1 MGVSTYRAISA
12 AILLASGSPIAVAA
26 PSSSPSVKPDLV
38 PASSVVSTTEARIF
52 RDAITSMERG
62 DWSTVRALQARTGDE
77 TVRDLIAWFRGR
89 SDQNMS
95 FDEMTTLLRERADWP
110 FMTTLQVRAEENINR
125 SALNDQQKIAWF
137 SEMGGPVSGEGRFA
151 LAEAYRRSG
160 EAQKAMDVI
169 REAWHGNT
177 LDSATTQA
185 VHDQYGGQLTQADHQ
200 TRADFLL
207 WTNQRTAAT
216 RLKDYVGA
224 DWAKLIDARYR
235 LQARA
240 AGVDAAVDAVPASL
254 QNHPGL
260 VFDRA
265 NWRKKA
271 GQGDDN
277 WVPLLAS
284 IDGTQVPPAGQDDL
298 WNLRHWPIRKALTDR
313 NFQLAYDMASR
324 HGMSSGANFAEAAW
338 VSGWTALRHLNQPAM
353 ALPHFKALE
362 TGTSTPISQAR
373 ALYWQGRTYE
383 ALGNNTEATAAYERA
398 AQYPYVY
405 YGQLA
410 AEKVGKTR
418 IYLKTESDVTEAE
431 RNAFMSRPQVKAA
444 ILLAENGQE
453 MDFRRFAYNIDDM
466 LETEAEY
473 VLLSQVANDY
483 LYPEVGVRGAKA
495 GLAKNVVAPQAVF
508 PIPDYPLQREPNV
521 ERAMIYALA
530 RQESEMNPSAVS
542 HANARGLMQFIPSTA
557 RAEAQKIG
565 LPYRTSWLTDD
576 PGYNMTLGGAHL
588 DTLLGQFNGSYIMTA
603 AAYNAGASR
612 PRRWLQDY
620 GDPRTGAID
629 PIDWVELIPFAET
642 RNYVQRVLENTQVYR
657 QRIQGEAVEIRL
669 TEDLNRGRF

>member
-1 MGVSTYRAISA
+1 MASA
-12 AILLASGSPIAVAA
+12 APIAVAA
-26 PSSSPSVKPDLV
+26 IPTTPSLKPELV
-38 PASSVVSTTEARIF
+38 PASGVVPTAEARIF
-52 RDAITSMERG
+52 RDAVTAINRG
-62 DWSTVRALQARTGDE
+62 DWSEVRALQARSRDE
-77 TVRDLIAWFRGR
+77 TVRDLIAWFRAR

-95 FDEMTTLLRERADWP
+95 FDEMSTLLRERPDWP
-110 FMTTLQVRAEENINR
+110 FMTTLQVRAEDNIDL

-137 SEMGGPVSGEGRFA
+137 SERGGPASGDGRVA
-151 LAEAYRRSG
+151 LAESYRRTG
-160 EAQKAMDVI
+160 EPQKAIELI

-177 LDSATTQA
+177 LDSEATRT
-185 VHDQYGGQLTQADHQ
+185 VISQYGSQLTQQDHQ
-200 TRADFLL
+200 MRADFLL

-216 RLKDYVGA
+216 NMKQYVGS

-240 AGVDAAVDAVPASL
+240 AGVDAAVDAVPSSL

-265 NWRKKA
+265 NWRKRA
-271 GQGDDN
+271 GQGRDN
-277 WVPLLAS
+277 WVPLLAQ
-284 IDGTQVPPAGQDDL
+284 IDGTAVPAAGQDDL
-298 WNLRHWPIRKALTDR
+298 WNLRHWPIRQALQDR
-313 NFQLAYDMASR
+313 DFQLAYNMASR
-324 HGMSSGANFAEAAW
+324 HGMSSGGNFAEAAW
-338 VSGWTALRHLNQPAM
+338 VAGWTALRHLNQPALAM
-353 ALPHFKALE
+353 PHFKALE
-362 TGTSTPISQAR
+362 AGTSTPISQAR

-383 ALGNNTEATAAYERA
+383 AMGNTADAQASYERA

-431 RNAFMSRPQVKAA
+431 RTAFMSRPQVKAA
-444 ILLAENGQE
+444 ILLAENGQA
-453 MDFRRFAYNIDDM
+453 MDFRRFTYNIDDM
-466 LETEAEY
+466 LETEADY
-473 VLLSQVANDY
+473 VLLSEVANNY

-495 GLAKNVVAPQAVF
+495 GLAKDVVAPQAVF
-508 PIPDYPLQREPNV
+508 PIPNYELQREPNV

-557 RAEAQKIG
+557 RAEAQRLR
-565 LPYRTSWLTDD
+565 LPFRTSWLTDD
-576 PGYNMTLGGAHL
+576 PGYNMTLGGSHL

-612 PRRWLQDY
+612 PRRWMQEF
-620 GDPRTGAID
+620 GDPRTGTID
-629 PIDWVELIPFAET
+629 PIDWVEFIPFAET

-657 QRIQGEAVEIRL
+657 QRIAGEAVDIRL
-669 TEDLNRGRF
+669 SEDLNRGRY